1 MQIDKTTYNDLSLF
15 SNEEEFSIFHKLNFT
30 RTNGGKEWLRWMMNE
45 PFGEIPKILDTQSI
59 IQLIQSRLNQWPPV
73 ITNGTMMVMERF
85 YDTALDAIP
94 RSADVFNVW
103 MYKTLH
109 SVDYGLVRYSVTH
122 FRDFIVGMNA
132 VAALIDSPASPAKLQ
147 LFASRIRSLL
157 LHQQLQE
164 LLKKGKDEKFSIR
177 ENLYFGHFFQNSFKA
192 RFNELAD
199 IFYQLDAWHSM
210 AAAVQHFGLT
220 FPEFVVSGE
229 PFIKAEKIYHILL
242 PRPVSYDIQLSP
254 NSNFLFLT
262 GANMAG
268 KSTFIKSLGVVV
280 YLAHLG
286 MGVPAGKLQLSLF
299 DGILSNINV
308 ADNIARG
315 ESYFYNEVQRIK
327 NTILTISNGKK
338 WLVLIDELFKGTNMQ
353 DAMRCSLAVIKGLI
367 RIKGSLFILST
378 HLYEIGQEIQNYPT
392 ISFKYFETNISNDKL
407 EFTYQL
413 KDGVSNDRLGYFI
426 LKSEKVVEL
435 LENLK

>member
-15 SNEEEFSIFHKLNFT
+15 SSEEEFSIFHKLNFT

-59 IQLIQSRLNQWPPV
+59 VQLILSRLNRWPSEV
-73 ITNGTMMVMERF
+73 SNGTMMVIERF
-85 YDTALDAIP
+85 YDTALDPIP

-109 SVDYGLVRYSVTH
+109 SVDYGLIRYSVIH
-122 FRDFIVGMNA
+122 FRDFIVGMHRL
-132 VAALIDSPASPAKLQ
+132 AALIDDPASPAKLQ

-164 LLKKGKDEKFSIR
+164 LLKKDKGEKFSIK
-177 ENLYFGHFFQNSFKA
+177 ENLYFGRFFQTNFKT
-192 RFNELAD
+192 RFSELAD

-210 AAAVQHFGLT
+210 AMAVQHFGLT
-220 FPEFVVSGE
+220 FPEFVVSDE
-229 PFIKAEKIYHILL
+229 PIIKAEKIYHILL
-242 PRPVSYDIQLSP
+242 PNPVSYDIQLLP

-268 KSTFIKSLGVVV
+268 KSTFIKSLGVAV

-308 ADNIARG
+308 ADNISKG
-315 ESYFYNEVQRIK
+315 ESYFFNEVQRVK

-338 WLVLIDELFKGTNMQ
+338 WLVLIDELFKGTNVQ

-367 RIKGSLFILST
+367 RIRGSLFILST
-378 HLYEIGQEIQNYPT
+378 HLYEIGEEIQNYPT
-392 ISFKYFETNISNDKL
+392 ISFKYFETNITNDKL

-435 LENLK
+435 LENL